1 MSGQFGTGAEVSYGQ
16 CLMDTSALVPKCLG
30 SEVSWVRSVLT
41 PWLVGSGWGL
51 VLGLWLTN
59 MLCNCWVYEASS
71 RPSMTRSK
79 SGVKTLRTQDTSD
92 PRHFGTSAEV
102 SVRHFGTS
110 AEVSGQF
117 GTRAEMSYGHFGT
130 KEDTWHSATL
140 DGKVDECLCNT
151 ANYRRVQQLYTPIS
165 TRRMLA

>member
-1 MSGQFGTGAEVSYGQ
+1 MYSVATLHANCLAVICVLILARPHTSQEVLLYYV
-16 CLMDTSALVPKCLG
+16 TPALVPRRLSCI
-30 SEVSWVRSVLT
+30 
-41 PWLVGSGWGL
+41 P
-51 VLGLWLTN
+51 
-59 MLCNCWVYEASS
+59 ASQYS
-71 RPSMTRSK
+71 PYSQY
-79 SGVKTLRTQDTSD
+79 GVKTLRTQDTSD